1 MDSLPSEIISFISN
15 LRPLF
20 RVEVFETFTY
30 LMTGLL
36 IGEAKHGAV
45 RSSCFAPIS
54 HHWQRFSDLF
64 TRYKLSHSA
73 FMQTLVT
80 LCLWH
85 LYPMG
90 FSAHLFW
97 ILDTTFVE
105 KPYAKKIDEVQF
117 WHRTKQV
124 AGRGNKLKGHCYLFA
139 SHLYTYSQENLLASV
154 LVGVML
160 IGKQKS
166 QTAAVQELLELLP
179 LPKEV
184 KNVWIADRGL
194 MSGKLIK
201 QVLQKKQ
208 YALGRLK
215 CNKVVYFAP
224 LRQRRGKG
232 RKKIFGAKSRVDKL
246 VKRFEKR
253 LRLQE
258 MELKV
263 GGKERMCKVWD
274 ARILLRGI
282 EKGAS
287 CDARIIIVEVK
298 ASDMKPLYLLTTE
311 LDLEVACAIKSY
323 LGRSQIEV
331 NFDEIKELGL
341 SNYMGRS
348 RQGITRWGLFLCLAQ
363 SCLKLIS
370 TKHLKVVLPL
380 LNWSWYKRENTV
392 GQIRRRLVE
401 YVRPRISRTLSVQDN
416 LQEIKKAA

>member
-15 LRPLF
+15 FRPLL
-20 RVEVFETFTY
+20 RVEVFETFSY

-36 IGEAKHGAV
+36 IGEAKHGTV
-45 RSSCFAPIS
+45 RSSCFAPVT

-64 TRYKLSHSA
+64 TRYKLSHTR

-80 LCLWH
+80 LCLWQI
-85 LYPMG
+85 YPNG
-90 FSAHLFW
+90 FSSHLFW
-97 ILDTTFVE
+97 ILDTTHVE
-105 KPYAKKIDEVQF
+105 KPYAEKIEEVQF

-124 AGRGNKLKGHCYLFA
+124 AGRSGKLKGYLFLFA
-139 SHLYTYSQENLLASV
+139 SHLYTYSQENFLASV
-154 LVGVML
+154 LIGATL
-160 IGKQKS
+160 IGKGKS
-166 QTAAVQELLELLP
+166 QAAAIQELLELLP

-184 KNVWIADRGL
+184 KNVWIVDRGL
-194 MSGKLIK
+194 MSQKLVK
-201 QVLQKKQ
+201 QVLEKNQ
-208 YALGRLK
+208 YALGRVK

-263 GGKERMCKVWD
+263 SGKERMCKVWD
-274 ARILLRGI
+274 ARVLLRGI
-282 EKGAS
+282 EKGEAVKG
-287 CDARIIIVEVK
+287 RIIIVHVLMSE
-298 ASDMKPLYLLTTE
+298 MKPLYLLTTE
-311 LDLEVACAIKSY
+311 TELEVATAIKSY

-331 NFDEIKELGL
+331 NFNEIKELGL

-348 RQGITRWGLFLCLAQ
+348 RQGITRWGLFLCLTQ

-370 TKHLKVVLPL
+370 TKHLAVKLPL
-380 LNWSWYKRENTV
+380 LNWSWYKAENTV
-392 GQIRRRLVE
+392 GQVRRRLVE
-401 YVRPRISRTLSVQDN
+401 FCRPRISRKLSVKEN